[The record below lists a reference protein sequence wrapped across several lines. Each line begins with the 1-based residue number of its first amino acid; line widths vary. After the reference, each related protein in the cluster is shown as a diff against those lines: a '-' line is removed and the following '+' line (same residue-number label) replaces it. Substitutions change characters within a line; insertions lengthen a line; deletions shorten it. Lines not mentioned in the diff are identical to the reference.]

1 MLNIPV
7 LVRSLKSSSIELSQY
22 LDGWP
27 PGNTKCCWH
36 LLFFSPN
43 LFFSP
48 PFKLFQPRCGQDKVI
63 LFAQSIQF
71 LVFFQIEHQ
80 KWSFNWIFCFQQK
93 MDTALHVKLYNT
105 KQYSSTLIVFGRS
118 SFVFFCFFSL
128 QGSTPRQEVRSGP
141 FKAKKCPL
149 LLPTA
154 ISCWIYQFS
163 SDHWSQAAL
172 SLVSTWMGDRLGT
185 LSVVGIS
192 SFFLQT
198 FFFLH
203 LSSFFS
209 QDVDRTRWSFS
220 LNPSNFWSFFK
231 LSTKSDPSTGFFV
244 FNKRWTLHFMWS
256 CTIPNNI
263 LPLWLYLAGPALF
276 FLFFFAPRLHSKA
289 RSAVWPF

>member
-118 SFVFFCFFSL
+118 SFVFFVFFRSKAPL
-128 QGSTPRQEVRSGP
+128 QG
-141 FKAKKCPL
+141 KKCGLAL
-149 LLPTA
+149 LKPKNARYFCQRPYHAEYT
-154 ISCWIYQFS
+154 S
-163 SDHWSQAAL
+163 SRPITEVKQHWA
-172 SLVSTWMGDRLGT
+172 
-185 LSVVGIS
+185 
-192 SFFLQT
+192 
-198 FFFLH
+198 
-203 LSSFFS
+203 
-209 QDVDRTRWSFS
+209 
-220 LNPSNFWSFFK
+220 
-231 LSTKSDPSTGFFV
+231 
-244 FNKRWTLHFMWS
+244 
-256 CTIPNNI
+256 
-263 LPLWLYLAGPALF
+263 
-276 FLFFFAPRLHSKA
+276 
-289 RSAVWPF
+289 